1 MRLLGQWWIGLA
13 RRERLATVAAAT
25 LVAATVLYL
34 AAIEP
39 AWRTRARLAAELP
52 RLRAEAAELDAL
64 AAEAKKLKTRTRALE
79 SPGQTKAAL
88 AKLLAERSIAAGPI
102 REGDDQRLLVSV
114 RRAEAA
120 SWLAWLRDASTE
132 LPLRVASA
140 RISRVGPGLVDAEV
154 ALTPAGQ
161 K

>member
-1 MRLLGQWWIGLA
+1 VRQWWIGLS
-13 RRERLATVAAAT
+13 RRERIAVIAAAA

-39 AWRTRARLAAELP
+39 AWRTRQRLEAELP

-64 AAEAKKLKTRTRALE
+64 ALEAKKLKTRARTLE
-79 SPGQTKAAL
+79 SPEQTKAAL
-88 AKLLAERSIAAGPI
+88 TKLLAEKNLAASPI
-102 REGDDQRLLVSV
+102 REGEDQRLLLSV
-114 RRAEAA
+114 RRADAGNF
-120 SWLAWLRDASTE
+120 LAWLKEASTE
-132 LPLRVASA
+132 LPLRISST
-140 RISRVGPGLVDAEV
+140 RISRVGPGVVDAEV